1 MPEVVRLAQILEQSG
16 WNSNARLT
24 SGQRF
29 QEGIQSGWLTI
40 LLDDMASTAN
50 EGDEFG
56 GQRLSLIVVK
66 DCPDTREQFQP
77 QLFSQ
82 LRVHVTKLG
91 GCIDKINCFSLFHR
105 VKELVLSNHKVKKP
119 IT

>member
-50 EGDEFG
+50 ERNYFR
-56 GQRLSLIVVK
+56 GQSFALSSIE
-66 DCPDTREQFQP
+66 DCPDTREELEPELLGQAG
-77 QLFSQ
+77 
-82 LRVHVTKLG
+82 VHVTQLSC
-91 GCIDKINCFSLFHR
+91 CIQEAKGSHFFNR
-105 VKELVLSNHKVKKP
+105 VKELVLPDNKVA
-119 IT
+119 